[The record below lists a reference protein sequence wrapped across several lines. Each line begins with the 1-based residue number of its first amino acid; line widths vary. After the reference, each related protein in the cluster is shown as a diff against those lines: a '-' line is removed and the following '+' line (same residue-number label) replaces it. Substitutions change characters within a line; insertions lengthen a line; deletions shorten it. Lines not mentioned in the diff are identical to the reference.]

1 MFAVYGR
8 ELSSYFRSL
17 IGFIFMGFFLLITA
31 IFFITDNLLAQSAS
45 YTTVLGNITFIFLI
59 TVPILTMRLLS
70 EEKNKKTDQ
79 LILTSP
85 VTVTGIVVGKF
96 AAAVTIFL
104 VTLIITFLFPLQLS
118 MAGTVAGA
126 RIAGGYIGFFFLGCC
141 FIAVGLFVSSLTDNQ
156 VIAAVATFGLLLI
169 MWIIEFLHKGLP
181 ADRVSGFIFALML
194 VAGVG
199 LFIFFTVRNIFLT
212 FVVSGAGIVFV
223 VLTYVVTPVSYDG
236 LILKILRWFSLLDR
250 YREFSLGLLKLSS
263 IIYYIS
269 FAFVFLFLTIRVLDG
284 RRWK

>member
-85 VTVTGIVVGKF
+85 VTLTGIVVGKF

-104 VTLIITFLFPLQLS
+104 ITLIITFLFPLQLS
-118 MAGTVAGA
+118 MAGTVAA
-126 RIAGGYIGFFFLGCC
+126 AHIAGGYIGFFFLGCC

-156 VIAAVATFGLLLI
+156 VIAAVATFGLLLV

-194 VAGVG
+194 IAGAG

-223 VLTYVVTPVSYDG
+223 LLTYVVTPVSYDG

-269 FAFVFLFLTIRVLDG
+269 FSFVFLFLTIRVLDG